1 MVNVDKS
8 QFPQKYKDAV
18 MHPML
23 SNFVCEVALV
33 KPTAD
38 FYVDEHCTRNR
49 WRQKEGSTETEMY
62 NEICEVKVR
71 QDGEQIGH
79 LAIKTEYRNGA
90 SVDVYAVGSFRINKS
105 RGRGDETTTK
115 DLKVALRN
123 VKKLMIGRDYTEIAD
138 LIKKTVTDGIK
149 SIVSHSQQ
157 RVCWGMNDNRLSLAY
172 ALLAYEARQ
181 TGVSK
186 VILPA
191 DVKEFVR
198 HAKDHDKEV
207 AKYLEANALQTMID
221 NKQGY
226 GLSLYSTGSC
236 ALYDF
241 ATDSVKRFKSTDE
254 LPDAVQSRLG
264 MFKVFEVDDPHA
276 QFGCKFHQ
284 EMYFI
289 VSGELKLES

>member
-1 MVNVDKS
+1 MVNIDKS

-23 SNFVCEVALV
+23 SNFVCEVALI

-38 FYVDEHCTRNR
+38 FYVDENCTRMK
-49 WRQKEGSTETEMY
+49 WRQKEGSTETETY
-62 NEICEVKVR
+62 NEIVVVRVR
-71 QDGEQIGH
+71 QDGENIGH
-79 LAIKTEYRNGA
+79 LSVVGEYRNGA
-90 SVDVYAVGSFRINKS
+90 SVDVYGVGSFRINKS
-105 RGRGDETTTK
+105 RGRSDETTTK

-123 VKKLMIGRDYTEIAD
+123 VKKLMIGRDYSEIAK
-138 LIKKTVTDGIK
+138 LIKETVTNGVK
-149 SIVSHSQQ
+149 SIVAHSKQ
-157 RVCWGMNDNRLSLAY
+157 RVCWGVNDNKVSLTY

-186 VILPA
+186 VMLPA
-191 DVKEFVR
+191 DVKDFVR
-198 HAKDHDKEV
+198 NVKDHEKEV
-207 AKYLEANALQTMID
+207 AKYLEANALSDMID

-241 ATDSVKRFKSTDE
+241 ATDSVRRLKSTDD
-254 LPDAVQSRLG
+254 LPEAVQSRLG
-264 MFKVFEVDDPHA
+264 MFKVLDKDDPHA
-276 QFGCKFHQ
+276 QFGCKFDQ
-284 EMYFI
+284 DMYFI

>member
-1 MVNVDKS
+1 
-8 QFPQKYKDAV
+8 
-18 MHPML
+18 
-23 SNFVCEVALV
+23 
-33 KPTAD
+33 
-38 FYVDEHCTRNR
+38 
-49 WRQKEGSTETEMY
+49 
-62 NEICEVKVR
+62 
-71 QDGEQIGH
+71 
-79 LAIKTEYRNGA
+79 
-90 SVDVYAVGSFRINKS
+90 
-105 RGRGDETTTK
+105 
-115 DLKVALRN
+115 LKVALRN
-123 VKKLMIGRDYTEIAD
+123 VKKLMIGRDYTEIAH

-157 RVCWGMNDNRLSLAY
+157 RVCWGMNDNKLSLAY

-181 TGVSK
+181 QGLDQV
-186 VILPA
+186 VLPA
-191 DVKEFVR
+191 NVKEFVR

-241 ATDSVKRFKSTDE
+241 ATDSVRRLKSTDD
-254 LPDAVQSRLG
+254 LPEAVQSRLG
-264 MFKVFEVDDPHA
+264 MFKVLEVEDPHA

-284 EMYFI
+284 DMYFI

>member
-1 MVNVDKS
+1 
-8 QFPQKYKDAV
+8 
-18 MHPML
+18 MHPIL
-23 SNFVCEVALV
+23 SNFVTEVALI

-38 FYVDEHCTRNR
+38 FYVDKDCTRTR
-49 WRQKEGSTETEMY
+49 WRSKDDGSTEQY
-62 NEICEVKVR
+62 DEIDMVKVR

-79 LAIKTEYRNGA
+79 LGINTEYRNGA

-105 RGRGDETTTK
+105 RGRSDETTTK

-138 LIKKTVTDGIK
+138 LIKKTVTDGVR

-157 RVCWGMNDNRLSLAY
+157 RICWGMNDNKLSLAY
-172 ALLAYEARQ
+172 ALLAYEAKQRGLDQ
-181 TGVSK
+181 V
-186 VILPA
+186 VLPA
-191 DVKEFVR
+191 NTKEFTR
-198 HAKDHDKEV
+198 SPKEHDKEV

-241 ATDSVKRFKSTDE
+241 ATDSVRRYKSIDE
-254 LPDAVQSRLG
+254 LPDVVQTRLA
-264 MFKVFEVDDPHA
+264 MFKVLEVDDPQA

-284 EMYFI
+284 DMYFI
-289 VSGELKLES
+289 VSGELKMSS

>member
-1 MVNVDKS
+1 MVNIDKS

-23 SNFVCEVALV
+23 ANFVTEVALI

-38 FYVDEHCTRNR
+38 FYVDKDCTRTR
-49 WRQKEGSTETEMY
+49 WRQNEAGTDTEQY
-62 NEICEVKVR
+62 HEIDMVKVR

-79 LAIKTEYRNGA
+79 LAIKGEYRNGA
-90 SVDVYAVGSFRINKS
+90 SVDVYGVGSFRINKS
-105 RGRGDETTTK
+105 RGRSDETTTK

-123 VKKLMIGRDYTEIAD
+123 VKKLMVGRDYSEIAE
-138 LIKKTVTDGIK
+138 LIKKTVTDGVK
-149 SIVSHSQQ
+149 SIVAHSKQ
-157 RVCWGMNDNRLSLAY
+157 RVCWGVNDNKVSLTY

-186 VILPA
+186 VMLPA

-198 HAKDHDKEV
+198 NVKDHDKEV

-226 GLSLYSTGSC
+226 GLSLYSTGTC

-241 ATDSVKRFKSTDE
+241 ATDSVRRLKSTDD
-254 LPDAVQSRLG
+254 LPEAVQSRLG
-264 MFKVFEVDDPHA
+264 MFKVLEVDDPHA
-276 QFGCKFHQ
+276 QFGCKFAQ
-284 EMYFI
+284 DMYFI

>member
-1 MVNVDKS
+1 MVNIDKS

-23 SNFVCEVALV
+23 SNFVCEVALI

-38 FYVDEHCTRNR
+38 FYVDENCTRVR
-49 WRQKEGSTETEMY
+49 WRSKDDGSTEQY
-62 NEICEVKVR
+62 NEIDMVKVR

-79 LAIKTEYRNGA
+79 LSIKSEYRNGA
-90 SVDVYAVGSFRINKS
+90 SVDVYGVGSFRINKS
-105 RGRGDETTTK
+105 RGKQDETTTK

-123 VKKLMIGRDYTEIAD
+123 VKKLMVGRDYTEIAD
-138 LIKKTVTDGIK
+138 LIKKTVTDGVR
-149 SIVSHSQQ
+149 SIVAHAQQ
-157 RVCWGMNDNRLSLAY
+157 RMCWGISNDKLSLAY
-172 ALLAYEARQ
+172 SLLAYEARHS
-181 TGVSK
+181 GADK

-198 HAKDHDKEV
+198 SVKDHDKEV
-207 AKYLEANALQTMID
+207 AKYLEANALQDMIN

-241 ATDSVKRFKSTDE
+241 ATDSVRRLKSTDD
-254 LPDAVQSRLG
+254 LPEAVQSRLG
-264 MFKVFEVDDPHA
+264 MFKVLEVGDPYA
-276 QFGCKFHQ
+276 QFGCKFND
-284 EMYFI
+284 EM
-289 VSGELKLES
+289 

>member
-1 MVNVDKS
+1 MVNIDKS

-49 WRQKEGSTETEMY
+49 WRQKEGSTDTEMY

-79 LAIKTEYRNGA
+79 LAVKTEYRNGA

-123 VKKLMIGRDYTEIAD
+123 VKKLMIGRDYTEIAH
-138 LIKKTVTDGIK
+138 LIRQTVTDGIK

-172 ALLAYEARQ
+172 ALLAYEARHS
-181 TGVSK
+181 GADK

-198 HAKDHDKEV
+198 NVKDHDKEV

-221 NKQGY
+221 NKKGY

-241 ATDSVKRFKSTDE
+241 ATDSVRRLKSTDD
-254 LPDAVQSRLG
+254 LPEAVQSRLG
-264 MFKVFEVDDPHA
+264 MFKVLEVDDPHA

>member
-1 MVNVDKS
+1 MVNIDKS
-8 QFPQKYKDAV
+8 QLPQKLAKAT

-23 SNFVCEVALV
+23 ANFVTEVALI

-38 FYVDEHCTRNR
+38 FYVDKDCTRNR
-49 WRQKEGSTETEMY
+49 WRSKDDGSTEMY
-62 NEICEVKVR
+62 DEIDTVKVR

-79 LAIKTEYRNGA
+79 LSIVGEYRNGA
-90 SVDVYAVGSFRINKS
+90 SVDVYGVGSFRISKS
-105 RGRGDETTTK
+105 RGRSDETTTK

-123 VKKLMIGRDYTEIAD
+123 VKKLMIGRDYTEIAH

-157 RVCWGMNDNRLSLAY
+157 RVCWGMNDNKLSLTY

-181 TGVSK
+181 QGLDQV
-186 VILPA
+186 VLPA
-191 DVKEFVR
+191 NTKEFTR
-198 HAKDHDKEV
+198 NAKEHDKEI

-221 NKQGY
+221 KKKGY

-241 ATDSVKRFKSTDE
+241 ATDSVRRLKSTDD
-254 LPDAVQSRLG
+254 LPEAVQSRLG
-264 MFKVFEVDDPHA
+264 MFKVLDKDDPHS
-276 QFGCKFHQ
+276 QFGCKFDQ
-284 EMYFI
+284 DVYFI
-289 VSGELKLES
+289 VSGELKLET

>member
-1 MVNVDKS
+1 MIKIDKS
-8 QFPQKYKDAV
+8 QFPQKLKNAV

-23 SNFVCEVALV
+23 SNFVCEVALI

-38 FYVDEHCTRNR
+38 FYLDETCTRLR
-49 WRQKEGSTETEMY
+49 WRQKEGSTDTEQY
-62 NEICEVKVR
+62 NEIVTVKVR

-79 LAIKTEYRNGA
+79 LSIVGEYRNGA
-90 SVDVYAVGSFRINKS
+90 SIDVYGVGSFRINKS
-105 RGRGDETTTK
+105 RGRSDETTTK

-123 VKKLMIGRDYTEIAD
+123 VKKLMIGRDYTEIAN
-138 LIKKTVTDGIK
+138 LIRQTVVDGIK

-157 RVCWGMNDNRLSLAY
+157 RICWGIHDNKLGLTY
-172 ALLAYEARQ
+172 ALLAYEARK

-241 ATDSVKRFKSTDE
+241 ATDSVRRFKSTDE

-284 EMYFI
+284 DMYFI

>member
-23 SNFVCEVALV
+23 SNFVCEVALI

-38 FYVDEHCTRNR
+38 FYVDENCTRMR
-49 WRQKEGSTETEMY
+49 WRQKEGSSETETY
-62 NEICEVKVR
+62 NEIVVVKVR

-79 LAIKTEYRNGA
+79 LSIVGEYRNGA
-90 SVDVYAVGSFRINKS
+90 SVDVYGVGSFRINKS
-105 RGRGDETTTK
+105 RGRRDETTTK

-123 VKKLMIGRDYTEIAD
+123 VKKLMIGRDYTEIAH
-138 LIKKTVTDGIK
+138 LIRQTVVDGVGN
-149 SIVSHSQQ
+149 IVAHTQQ
-157 RVCWGMNDNRLSLAY
+157 RICWGIANNELSLAY

-181 TGVSK
+181 RGFNQV
-186 VILPA
+186 VLPA

-198 HAKDHDKEV
+198 SAKDHDKEV

-241 ATDSVKRFKSTDE
+241 ATDSVRRFKSTDD
-254 LPDAVQSRLG
+254 LPEAVQSRLG
-264 MFKVFEVDDPHA
+264 MFKVLEEGDPHA

-289 VSGELKLES
+289 VNGELKLES

>member
-1 MVNVDKS
+1 MVNIDKS

-23 SNFVCEVALV
+23 SNFVCEVALI

-38 FYVDEHCTRNR
+38 FYVDENCTRNR
-49 WRQKEGSTETEMY
+49 WRQKEGSTDTEMY
-62 NEICEVKVR
+62 NEIDTVMVR

-79 LAIKTEYRNGA
+79 LSIKNEYRNGA
-90 SVDVYAVGSFRINKS
+90 NVEVYGVGSFRINKS
-105 RGRGDETTTK
+105 RGRSDETTTK

-123 VKKLMIGRDYTEIAD
+123 VKKLMIGRDYTEIAH
-138 LIKKTVTDGIK
+138 LIRQTVVDGVR
-149 SIVSHSQQ
+149 SIVSHAEQ
-157 RVCWGMNDNRLSLAY
+157 RIAWGVNSNKLDLVFSLLS
-172 ALLAYEARQ
+172 YEARQ
-181 TGVSK
+181 RGLDQV
-186 VILPA
+186 VLPS
-191 DVKEFVR
+191 DPKEFVR
-198 HAKDHDKEV
+198 NIKDHDKEIV
-207 AKYLEANALQTMID
+207 KYLEANALQTMID

-241 ATDSVKRFKSTDE
+241 ATDSVRRFKSTDE

-284 EMYFI
+284 DMYFI

>member
-1 MVNVDKS
+1 MVNIDKS

-18 MHPML
+18 IHPML

-38 FYVDEHCTRNR
+38 FYVDEHCTRTR
-49 WRQKEGSTETEMY
+49 WRQKEGSTDTEMY

-79 LAIKTEYRNGA
+79 LAIKNEYRNGA
-90 SVDVYAVGSFRINKS
+90 NVEVYAVGSFRINKS
-105 RGRGDETTTK
+105 RGRSDETTTK
-115 DLKVALRN
+115 DLKVALRS
-123 VKKLMIGRDYTEIAD
+123 VKKLMIGRDYTEIAN
-138 LIKKTVTDGIK
+138 LIKKTVADGIHNL
-149 SIVSHSQQ
+149 VAHAEQ
-157 RVCWGMNDNRLSLAY
+157 RIAWGVNSNKLDLVFSLLS
-172 ALLAYEARQ
+172 YEARQ
-181 TGVSK
+181 RGLDQV
-186 VILPA
+186 VLPS
-191 DVKEFVR
+191 DPKEFVR
-198 HAKDHDKEV
+198 NVKEHDKEIV
-207 AKYLEANALQTMID
+207 QYLEANALQTMID

-241 ATDSVKRFKSTDE
+241 ATDSVRRFKSTDE

-264 MFKVFEVDDPHA
+264 MFKVVEEDEPHA

-284 EMYFI
+284 DMYFI